1 MSRHTKIPPRMA
13 PQDVTPARVDYG
25 RLMASAPTRDLAGIR
40 VFLAEELPYAWL
52 NAYIGT
58 NPHQHNVHRITVEGF
73 EYLLDFSTDLVKRG
87 LISASQAVEDR
98 LVAAHG
104 ESRPSTK
111 SRQNS
116 RLRGRPNGPVD
127 LIDRSRRSPYDR
139 GHAIGHVLGGILD
152 LGIIP
157 QIRQVNRGG
166 AWRKME
172 RYCQK
177 RPGTYF
183 FCRPLYAGLSPH
195 PAEIEFGVLRTD
207 ATLWVQSF
215 RNYGE
220 LEELEEIER
229 IFRKKITGA

>member
-1 MSRHTKIPPRMA
+1 MA
-13 PQDVTPARVDYG
+13 PQDLIPARVDYG
-25 RLMASAPTRDLAGIR
+25 RLMASAPTHDLADVR

-52 NAYIGT
+52 NAYIAT
-58 NPHQHNVHRITVEGF
+58 NPHQHNVQRITVEGF
-73 EYLLDFSTDLVKRG
+73 EYLWDFSTALVNRG

-111 SRQNS
+111 NRQNS

-127 LIDRSRRSPYDR
+127 LIDRARRSPYDR

-157 QIRQVNRGG
+157 QIRPVNRGG

-172 RYCQK
+172 RYCQEH
-177 RPGTYF
+177 PGTYF

-220 LEELEEIER
+220 LEELEKIER
-229 IFRKKITGA
+229 LFRKKITGEA